1 MQEDLGRDVV
11 RCADGGVGHEATG
24 LAPSVDL
31 VAVGHGEMDC
41 VDHHRVASTRVVLL
55 LAGGV
60 GAAFEETLV
69 VVLVVCFVESGREAE
84 VGELDVTIFIDED
97 VVGFDI
103 ADEENKLPELKTV
116 EGSSVLTDG

>member
-1 MQEDLGRDVV
+1 MQEDLGRNVV
-11 RCADGGVGHEATG
+11 WCSDGRVGHETTG

-31 VAVGHGEMDC
+31 VAVGHGEVDC
-41 VDHHRVASTRVVLL
+41 VNHHRVTSTRVVLL

-69 VVLVVCFVESGREAE
+69 VILVVRLVEAGREAE
-84 VGELDVTIFIDED
+84 VGELDVTIFIDKD

-103 ADEENKLPELKTV
+103 TNEENKLPESKTV